1 MEVLVAP
8 GQTLAGICDDG
19 TEDQSLGLLFP
30 QKVSPGHYVDYK
42 HFSQQGL
49 YPPMISSYNKMQ
61 GKGGNNSFQNP
72 LISKDSMQGKLCKTF

>member
-42 HFSQQGL
+42 HFSQF
-49 YPPMISSYNKMQ
+49 N
-61 GKGGNNSFQNP
+61 F
-72 LISKDSMQGKLCKTF
+72 